1 MGNCVIK
8 ESGMHW
14 AGEDWGSLAPET
26 HFSGD
31 KTHEKFYKKATDMKE
46 EIRFLVANGKKAA
59 AAAERRTQVKI
70 KITKKQL
77 GELLGRMDSVKGLD
91 VEEVVA
97 LLMRAGDQF
106 DQTHQRSRR
115 PALKSIPEV
124 N

>member
-1 MGNCVIK
+1 
-8 ESGMHW
+8 MHW

-31 KTHEKFYKKATDMKE
+31 KTREKFYKEATDMKE
-46 EIRFLVANGKKAA
+46 EIRLLVANGKKAA
-59 AAAERRTQVKI
+59 AAERTTQVKI

-77 GELLGRMDSVKGLD
+77 GELLGRMDSVKGLA

-97 LLMRAGDQF
+97 LLTRAGDQF

>member
-1 MGNCVIK
+1 MQ
-8 ESGMHW
+8 W

-31 KTHEKFYKKATDMKE
+31 KTREKFYKKATDMKE
-46 EIRFLVANGKKAA
+46 EIRLLVANGKKAA
-59 AAAERRTQVKI
+59 AERTTQVKI

-77 GELLGRMDSVKGLD
+77 GELLGRMDSVKGLA

-97 LLMRAGDQF
+97 LLMRGDQF
-106 DQTHQRSRR
+106 DQTHQRSLR

-124 N
+124 FVTFS